1 MPLSP
6 DRTDSVLSGTSHLL
20 DRRLHTQARRLFI
33 GGERSVR
40 RALVTR
46 ALLVLVM
53 FLAVVLVFWLDR
65 DGLRDHADEHISF
78 ADVVYFSVVTV
89 TTVGY
94 GDVVPVTKRARI
106 ADALIVTPIRL
117 FIWLIFLGTAYQLV
131 LQRFIEDLR
140 MRALR

>member
-1 MPLSP
+1 MALMSQH
-6 DRTDSVLSGTSHLL
+6 RGDSVLSGTSHLL
-20 DRRLHTQARRLFI
+20 DRRLHTPAKRLFI

-46 ALLVLVM
+46 TLLVLAM

-65 DGLRDHADEHISF
+65 DGLRDHADNHISF

-94 GDVVPVTKRARI
+94 GDIVPVTKRARVT
-106 ADALIVTPIRL
+106 DALIVTPLRL
-117 FIWLIFLGTAYQLV
+117 FIKDGDYHQCPDSECAPC
-131 LQRFIEDLR
+131 
-140 MRALR
+140 

>member
-1 MPLSP
+1 MPLTSP

-78 ADVVYFSVVTV
+78 ADVVY
-89 TTVGY
+89 
-94 GDVVPVTKRARI
+94 
-106 ADALIVTPIRL
+106 
-117 FIWLIFLGTAYQLV
+117 W
-131 LQRFIEDLR
+131 
-140 MRALR
+140 